1 MGKRVQEIK
10 CEIVNLPTD
19 PEELLAL
26 RVHIWRLHDAAVE
39 QHINSL
45 PLDYAGK
52 RKLADLVELGRKAVK
67 A

>member
-1 MGKRVQEIK
+1 MGKRVKEIE
-10 CEIVNLPTD
+10 CRIVNLPTD

-26 RVHIWRLHDAAVE
+26 RVRIWRLHDAAVE

-52 RKLADLVELGRKAVK
+52 RKLADLVEQSRRTVEA
-67 A
+67 

>member
-1 MGKRVQEIK
+1 MGKRVKEIE
-10 CEIVNLPTD
+10 CRIVNLPTA

-26 RVHIWRLHDAAVE
+26 RVRIWRLHDAAVE

-45 PLDYAGK
+45 PLDYASK
-52 RKLADLVELGRKAVK
+52 RKLADLVEKGRKVAQ